1 MLKEGEKEMNEIIKK
16 ILDELF
22 GIAFSGT
29 VDSMKESK
37 DQKKRIQE
45 AESKLSQILES
56 VKDEAYYDNLV
67 QIISETRI
75 IQDYFKRCITNKTD
89 FGLSERSPSQ
99 ILCKPPKQGVK
110 KRNQTGGKTDD
121 KKKTKRG
128 RKRAQSKNTRAAA
141 KQQHQ

>member
-75 IQDYFKRCITNKTD
+75 IQDYFKRCITNKTG
-89 FGLSERSPSQ
+89 FGLSERVNSAFKNLHISIQ
-99 ILCKPPKQGVK
+99 D
-110 KRNQTGGKTDD
+110 RNSIKAVLE
-121 KKKTKRG
+121 RMV
-128 RKRAQSKNTRAAA
+128 
-141 KQQHQ
+141 

>member
-75 IQDYFKRCITNKTD
+75 IQDYFKRC
-89 FGLSERSPSQ
+89 F
-99 ILCKPPKQGVK
+99 
-110 KRNQTGGKTDD
+110 
-121 KKKTKRG
+121 
-128 RKRAQSKNTRAAA
+128 
-141 KQQHQ
+141 